1 MDNDTILIFI
11 FDSIYLSLL
20 RFFLKN
26 DEKPCNGM
34 KLEVIPDQIEDEAE

>member
-1 MDNDTILIFI
+1 MIPFWFLS
-11 FDSIYLSLL
+11 SIQYIYHYWD
-20 RFFLKN
+20 FFLKN